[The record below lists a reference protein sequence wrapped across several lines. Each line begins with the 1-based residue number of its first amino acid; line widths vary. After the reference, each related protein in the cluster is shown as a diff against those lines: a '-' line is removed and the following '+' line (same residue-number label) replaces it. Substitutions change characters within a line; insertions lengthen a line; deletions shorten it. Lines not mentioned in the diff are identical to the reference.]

1 VPGWG
6 GTEGL
11 AWISSTIPPMIT
23 GLGSTSTTVWLLNG
37 FCDEGERDHHQARK
51 REIKLGR

>member
-23 GLGSTSTTVWLLNG
+23 GLGSSSTDAWLLNG
-37 FCDEGERDHHQARK
+37 FCDKGERDHHQARK
-51 REIKLGR
+51 REIKVGR